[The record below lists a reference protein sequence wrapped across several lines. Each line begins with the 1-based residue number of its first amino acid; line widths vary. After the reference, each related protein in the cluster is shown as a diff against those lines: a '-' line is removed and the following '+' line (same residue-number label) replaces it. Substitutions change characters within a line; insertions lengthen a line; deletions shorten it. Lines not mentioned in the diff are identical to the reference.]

1 MAAQRT
7 RTASRARA
15 EAERLRR
22 ERERT
27 AKLMQKAE
35 RKRGLERTTE
45 RRPAWQKLSA
55 RARKA
60 LRDAERSLDPKVV
73 AKLNDKARKLLE
85 EADRLA
91 KAPSKGLVERITA
104 LGDWRST
111 LDKPVFSLRLVSWFQ
126 DNGRWCQQ
134 ADGTFSGDAHFRV
147 PTGVIDTVEGEAY
160 PRYDLNAFAQWLVDL
175 TDGLEWMD
183 KEPVWWAIGYTIA
196 GEGINSI
203 ADRNRYDRIKGGTAT
218 ISYWR
223 KPAFLESDPTKTR
236 MRRDGFTKMIRI
248 WIDETAR
255 RIFDSGLH
263 INKVSIFCHY
273 GPTAPSKADEFNC
286 AEEMPKQTVFLIE
299 DQLKKRFLQTEGKAA
314 FLVYDR
320 RGRRYLQ
327 NKTYSG
333 KKAEWNGKATAYRFA
348 TRAQARSSA
357 SNLNASRPKG
367 RSYDA
372 SVVELTLPVWG
383 AERTAIVFE
392 SRAKALNETTR
403 LNASRAKATD
413 YRAVLKPKVIRAP
426 VR

>member
-1 MAAQRT
+1 
-7 RTASRARA
+7 
-15 EAERLRR
+15 
-22 ERERT
+22 
-27 AKLMQKAE
+27 MQKAE

-104 LGDWRST
+104 LGDWRSK

-134 ADGTFSGDAHFRV
+134 ADGTFFGDAHFPV
-147 PTGVIDTVEGEAY
+147 PMRPIDTVEGEAY
-160 PRYDLNAFAQWLVDL
+160 PRYDLNAFAQWLVNL
-175 TDGLEWMD
+175 TDGLDWMD
-183 KEPVWWAIGYTIA
+183 QEPVWWAIGYTLG
-196 GEGINSI
+196 GEGISSS
-203 ADRNRYDRIKGGTAT
+203 ADRNRYDRVRGKTAT

-223 KPAFLESDPTKTR
+223 KPAFLETDKSKLEMRRRAFTR
-236 MRRDGFTKMIRI
+236 MISI
-248 WIDETAR
+248 WINETAKR
-255 RIFDSGLH
+255 VFESGLH
-263 INKVSIFCHY
+263 INSISIFCHY
-273 GPTAPSKADEFNC
+273 GPTAPIRPDEFNC
-286 AEEMPKQTVFLIE
+286 EQEMPKQTVYLIE
-299 DQLKKRFLQTEGKAA
+299 DQLKKKLLQTEGKTV
-314 FLVYDR
+314 FVVYDR

-327 NKTYSG
+327 NRTYSG
-333 KKAEWNGKATAYRFA
+333 KKAEWNGKATAHKFA
-348 TRAQARSSA
+348 TKAQARSSA

-372 SVVELTLPVWG
+372 TVVELTLPIWG
-383 AERTAIVFE
+383 AERSAVVFE
-392 SRAKALNETTR
+392 SRAQALNTMTR

>member
-1 MAAQRT
+1 
-7 RTASRARA
+7 
-15 EAERLRR
+15 
-22 ERERT
+22 
-27 AKLMQKAE
+27 MQKAE

-134 ADGTFSGDAHFRV
+134 ADGTFFGDAHFTV
-147 PTGVIDTVEGEAY
+147 PTRLFDTVEGLAY
-160 PRYDLNAFAQWLVDL
+160 PRYDLNAFAQWLTAR
-175 TDGLEWMD
+175 TDELGWMD
-183 KEPVWWAIGYTIA
+183 QEPVWWSIGYTI
-196 GEGINSI
+196 GGGGINSA
-203 ADRNRYDRIKGGTAT
+203 ADRSRYDKVRGKTAT

-223 KPAFLESDPTKTR
+223 KPAFMESDPRLTA

-255 RIFDSGLH
+255 RIMNGGGN
-263 INKVSIFCHY
+263 INAVSIFAHY
-273 GPTAPSKADEFNC
+273 GPTAPIRPDEFNC
-286 AEEMPKQTVFLIE
+286 DQEMPKQTVYLIV
-299 DQLKKRFLQTEGKAA
+299 DKLKKRFLQTEGKTA
-314 FLVYDR
+314 FAVYDR

-333 KKAEWNGKATAYRFA
+333 NKAEWNGKATAFKFA

-357 SNLNASRPKG
+357 SNLNSSRPKG

-372 SVVELTLPVWG
+372 TVVELTLPVWG
-383 AERTAIVFE
+383 VERSAVVFE
-392 SRAKALNETTR
+392 SRAQALNTMTR
-403 LNASRAKATD
+403 LNASRAKVTD
-413 YRAVLKPKVIRAP
+413 YQAMLKPKVIRAP
-426 VR
+426 AR